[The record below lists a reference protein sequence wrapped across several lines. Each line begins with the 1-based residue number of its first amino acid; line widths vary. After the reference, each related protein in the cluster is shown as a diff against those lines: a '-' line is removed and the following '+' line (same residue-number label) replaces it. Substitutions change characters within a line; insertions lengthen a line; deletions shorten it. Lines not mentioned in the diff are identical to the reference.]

1 MTALMTSRFRSLGR
15 SSVRVVAAA
24 AGALALGVLACGI
37 EEFPTSLGRGAI
49 PGDPLNPWPVPVEVS
64 CDVTCNCTGGGGG
77 ADVPVQ
83 PPACDDVAFGV
94 DDLSGRAWRFDALTL
109 TAPIPPGLI
118 ADGLNDFFA
127 DEMEAGTL
135 NVLLAVDADDRG
147 TCALTGRLG
156 SGEAAGGGHRF
167 TGDPSPIALTLT
179 NAGFETAEP
188 SSLEFPND
196 LLTPPVLPL
205 RDVALTGTFTA
216 DAGAI
221 EAGTLTAVLTLEDA
235 RGITLMGTTFDVLL
249 GSLDAPPDV
258 DLDEDGTNDAWRF
271 RGDFTAARTTLG
283 E

>member
-1 MTALMTSRFRSLGR
+1 
-15 SSVRVVAAA
+15 VAAC
-24 AGALALGVLACGI
+24 ALALGFLACGI

-49 PGDPLNPWPVPVEVS
+49 PGDPLNPLPVPVEVS
-64 CDVTCNCTGGGGG
+64 CDVACHCTGGGGG
-77 ADVPVQ
+77 DVPVQ

-94 DDLSGRAWRFDALTL
+94 DDLSGRGWRFDALTL

-127 DEMEAGTL
+127 DQMEAGTL
-135 NVLLAVDADDRG
+135 NVLLVVDADDRE
-147 TCALTGRLG
+147 TCALAGRLG
-156 SGEAAGGGHRF
+156 SGAAAGAGHRF
-167 TGDPSPIALTLT
+167 TGAPSPIALTLT
-179 NAGFETAEP
+179 NAGFATAEP

-205 RDVALTGTFTA
+205 QNVALTGRFTA
-216 DAGAI
+216 EAGAV
-221 EAGTLTAVLTLEDA
+221 EAGTLTAVLTVEDA

-249 GSLDAPPDV
+249 GSLNAPPDL

-271 RGDFTAARTTLG
+271 RGDFTAVQTTIG